1 MIIRTIC
8 LAMLLGVALVG
19 CERQPQ
25 FSLGPVTR
33 DCAESSCTVTF
44 DVTSTSDSTLP
55 VTYEISL
62 YDDYIRGPSKSGLVV
77 VGATN
82 GSIELPSRETRVVKA
97 TIEVTDTPKGSQIS
111 VFDSRTPKFILEILG
126 S

>member
-1 MIIRTIC
+1 
-8 LAMLLGVALVG
+8 MLLGVALVG
-19 CERQPQ
+19 CEKQPQ
-25 FSLGPVTR
+25 FSLGPVAR

-44 DVTSTSDSTLP
+44 DVTSTADSTLP
-55 VTYEISL
+55 LTYEISL

-82 GSIELPSRETRVVKA
+82 GSIELPSRETRAVEA
-97 TIEVTDTPKGSQIS
+97 TIEVTETPKGSQIS
-111 VFDSRTPKFILEILG
+111 VFDSRTPKLILEILG

>member
-1 MIIRTIC
+1 MITRKIH
-8 LAMLLGVALVG
+8 LAILLGMALAG
-19 CERQPQ
+19 CERQPP

-44 DVTSTSDSTLP
+44 DITSTSERALA
-55 VTYEISL
+55 VTYEITL

-82 GSIELPSRETRVVKA
+82 GSIDLPPRETRAVRA
-97 TIEVTDTPKGSQIS
+97 TIEVTEIPKGSQIS
-111 VFDSRTPKFILEILG
+111 VFDSRTPKFILEVLG